1 MAHALVVALSTI
13 IAASAVS
20 AAPEPPPTTGAPAGT
35 ATTRYC
41 MRVEP
46 IIGSRIETVRCW
58 TRAEWAV
65 QDVDVDKDWA
75 KEGVKV
81 VG

>member
-1 MAHALVVALSTI
+1 MAQALVVALSTI

-20 AAPEPPPTTGAPAGT
+20 AAPEPTPTTGAPAGT
-35 ATTRYC
+35 ANTRYC
-41 MRVEP
+41 MRIEP
-46 IIGSRIETVRCW
+46 IIGSRMETVRCW